1 MVTANSSRP
10 PKDFAVTHTMPDAVT
25 RRDFLYVATGV
36 VGAAGAALAT
46 VPFIA
51 QMNPSAEVAAASSIE
66 VDIASIAEGQIVTV
80 LWRKQPVFIR
90 HRTPKEIEE
99 ARAVAVDEL
108 RDPQADDARV
118 QKAEWLILIGI
129 CPHLGC
135 VPSNQEHGP
144 FGGWLCKCHGSQ
156 YDTSGR
162 IRVGPSP
169 RNLAVPPYKFLSDT
183 RVQIG

>member
-1 MVTANSSRP
+1 MSHAMQ
-10 PKDFAVTHTMPDAVT
+10 DGVT

-51 QMNPSAEVAAASSIE
+51 QMSPSAEVAAASSIE
-66 VDIASIAEGQIVTV
+66 VEIAAIAEGQIVTV

-99 ARAVAVDEL
+99 ARVVPVDEL
-108 RDPQADDARV
+108 RDPQTDEARV
-118 QKAEWLILIGI
+118 QKPEWLILVGI

-135 VPSNQEHGP
+135 VPSNQEHGAY
-144 FGGWLCKCHGSQ
+144 GGWLCKCHGSQ

-162 IRVGPSP
+162 IRQGPSP
-169 RNLAVPPYKFLSDT
+169 RNLAVPPYMFLTDT
-183 RVQIG
+183 KVRIGEAAKPEAEAHT